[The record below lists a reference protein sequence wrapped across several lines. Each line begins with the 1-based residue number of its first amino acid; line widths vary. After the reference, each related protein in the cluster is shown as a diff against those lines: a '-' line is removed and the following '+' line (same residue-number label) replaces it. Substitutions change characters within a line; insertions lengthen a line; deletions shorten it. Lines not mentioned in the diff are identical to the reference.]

1 MRPAPQHA
9 AWIDRLAA
17 EYVLGTLR
25 GRARARFAR
34 WRGASTMV
42 DEYVRRWEQQLAPLA
57 LQQRPMAPPPGLLAK
72 IQRRLSLS
80 TPAPVRWVAGLAL
93 IALCSS
99 LLLFGPAMRTVAPD
113 RLAVINN
120 STGVAQWRVELYAQR
135 DRLVVRSPQLASKP
149 ADRDYELWA
158 LPPGEPAVSLG
169 VMPVRGELARVLSA
183 EQRRALAMSTQV
195 AVSVEPLGG
204 SPTGHTTGP
213 VIFVVPLVSA
223 G

>member
-9 AWIDRLAA
+9 TWIDRLAA

-25 GRARARFAR
+25 GPARVRFAR
-34 WRGASTMV
+34 WRGASPLV
-42 DEYVRRWEQQLAPLA
+42 DEYIRRWERQLANWA
-57 LQQRPMAPPPGLLAK
+57 LQQRPVTPPQALLAK
-72 IQRRLSLS
+72 IQRRLSLA
-80 TPAPVRWVAGLAL
+80 TPAPVRWAAGLAL
-93 IALCSS
+93 IALCAS
-99 LLLFGPAMRTVAPD
+99 LLLYGPAMRTVAPD

-120 STGVAQWRVELYAQR
+120 SAGAPQWRVELYTQR
-135 DRLVVRSPQLASKP
+135 DRLVVRSPQLAAKP

-158 LPPGEPAVSLG
+158 LPPGEAAVSLG
-169 VMPVRGELARVLSA
+169 VMPVRGELARVLSPA
-183 EQRRALAMSTQV
+183 QRRALALSTQV

-213 VIFVVPLVSA
+213 VIFVVPLVAA

>member
-9 AWIDRLAA
+9 PWIDRLAA

-34 WRGASTMV
+34 WRGASPLV
-42 DEYVRRWEQQLAPLA
+42 DEYILRWEQQLARWA
-57 LQQRPMAPPPGLLAK
+57 LRQRPVTPPQALLAR
-72 IQRRLSLS
+72 IQRRLSLA
-80 TPAPVRWVAGLAL
+80 TPAPVRWAAGLAL
-93 IALCSS
+93 IALCAS
-99 LLLFGPAMRTVAPD
+99 LLLYGPAMRTVPPD

-120 STGVAQWRVELYAQR
+120 SAGAMQWRVELYVQR
-135 DRLVVRSPQLASKP
+135 DRLVVRSPQLAAKP

-158 LPPGEPAVSLG
+158 LPPGEAAVSLG
-169 VMPVRGELARVLSA
+169 VMPVRGELARVLSPA
-183 EQRRALAMSTQV
+183 QRRALALSTQV
-195 AVSVEPLGG
+195 AISIEPLGG

-213 VIFVVPLVSA
+213 VIFVVPLVAA

>member
-34 WRGASTMV
+34 WRGASALV
-42 DEYVRRWEQQLAPLA
+42 DEYIRRWEQQLAPWVLR
-57 LQQRPMAPPPGLLAK
+57 QRAVAPPPGLLAK

-80 TPAPVRWVAGLAL
+80 TPAPARWAAALAV
-93 IALCSS
+93 IALSAS
-99 LLLFGPAMRTVAPD
+99 LLLYGPAMRTVAPD
-113 RLAVINN
+113 RLALINN
-120 STGVAQWRVELYAQR
+120 SAGALQWRVELYAQR
-135 DRLVVRSPQLASKP
+135 DRLVVRSPHLAAKA
-149 ADRDYELWA
+149 ADRDFELWA
-158 LPPGEPAVSLG
+158 LPPGEAAVSLG
-169 VMPVRGELARVLSA
+169 VMPVRGELARVLSPA
-183 EQRRALAMSTQV
+183 QRRALALSKQV

-213 VIFVVPLVSA
+213 VIFVVPLVAA

>member
-1 MRPAPQHA
+1 
-9 AWIDRLAA
+9 
-17 EYVLGTLR
+17 
-25 GRARARFAR
+25 
-34 WRGASTMV
+34 
-42 DEYVRRWEQQLAPLA
+42 
-57 LQQRPMAPPPGLLAK
+57 
-72 IQRRLSLS
+72 
-80 TPAPVRWVAGLAL
+80 
-93 IALCSS
+93 
-99 LLLFGPAMRTVAPD
+99 MRTVAPD
-113 RLAVINN
+113 RLEVIPN
-120 STGVAQWRVELYAQR
+120 SSGVEQWRVELYAQR

-149 ADRDYELWA
+149 ANRDYELWA

-183 EQRRALAMSTQV
+183 EQRRALAVSTQV